1 MAVLVIAHRGAR
13 TEAPDNTMAAF
24 ELAVDAGADMIE
36 FDVQLTRTS
45 GRRHA
50 RCDPRPDHRHAAG
63 SPSSPGRTC
72 AGHGRRRPGLIP
84 RTSQA
89 GRLLALCRHSGI
101 AVNVELKPA
110 SDDFRSLAD
119 AVVELVRKTRF
130 PAERVLISCFN
141 HDALRYIE
149 KSYPEYA
156 LAALYKTR
164 PENPLNLPGSVIHP
178 EFGSVDEH
186 FMQAAKAAGKR
197 VNVWTLNREEEW
209 RRALE
214 LGADGITTDEPR
226 LLRSLLRKGKLAGTA
241 SLRPNRAIPYAAG
254 SKTEPR
260 NSTAPVSSSRMA
272 TKNGR
277 SATNS
282 NSYAGKL
289 VTAKSTDV
297 AAAASVPSSS
307 TIRTAWWL
315 TSLMYTF
322 CPGAGSWISPKSAR
336 PGSKAAAILRL
347 GGSLQAVSCTKIST
361 RGNQTW
367 PSASGSRPSLPIL
380 VRDGANSFNLR
391 SSVGRKI
398 YMASRFRPRK
408 ADGSPG
414 TLPL

>member
-13 TEAPDNTMAAF
+13 TEAPENTMAAF

-36 FDVQLTRTS
+36 FDVQLTKDKVAVVMHDPTLDRTTDMR
-45 GRRHA
+45 GRIA
-50 RCDPRPDHRHAAG
+50 ELTWSELALATVGGVQWPDSKER
-63 SPSSPGRTC
+63 
-72 AGHGRRRPGLIP
+72 IP
-84 RTSQA
+84 R
-89 GRLLALCRHSGI
+89 LEDVLALCRHSGI

-164 PENPLNLPGSVIHP
+164 PENPQNLPGSVIHP

-226 LLRSLLRKGKLAGTA
+226 LLRSLLREGKLAGTA
-241 SLRPNRAIPYAAG
+241 
-254 SKTEPR
+254 
-260 NSTAPVSSSRMA
+260 AP
-272 TKNGR
+272 
-277 SATNS
+277 
-282 NSYAGKL
+282 
-289 VTAKSTDV
+289 
-297 AAAASVPSSS
+297 
-307 TIRTAWWL
+307 
-315 TSLMYTF
+315 
-322 CPGAGSWISPKSAR
+322 
-336 PGSKAAAILRL
+336 
-347 GGSLQAVSCTKIST
+347 
-361 RGNQTW
+361 
-367 PSASGSRPSLPIL
+367 
-380 VRDGANSFNLR
+380 
-391 SSVGRKI
+391 
-398 YMASRFRPRK
+398 
-408 ADGSPG
+408 
-414 TLPL
+414 